1 MGRRFKW
8 IIRAYSVTSSERG
21 ITPKSVEDARKRPL
35 QPYWVKKYGQNT
47 AYSCHY
53 MQESTCQVQGLWD
66 ISDKNPCTLNS
77 YFCPVT
83 VAGQRLWGYGVLLNF
98 NKLQKYLENSGNA
111 TVILSF
117 DTLKEILGIEVNYT
131 AALCIKKDFHCSY
144 VVDDVS
150 EKEKWIRF
158 CRTETQND
166 EDTTITTLASML
178 WW

>member
-1 MGRRFKW
+1 MQSIVEWSVSDFTTLPLTLTENTNFK
-8 IIRAYSVTSSERG
+8 
-21 ITPKSVEDARKRPL
+21 KR
-35 QPYWVKKYGQNT
+35 YGT
-47 AYSCHY
+47 G
-53 MQESTCQVQGLWD
+53 VQM
-66 ISDKNPCTLNS
+66 NN
-77 YFCPVT
+77 Y
-83 VAGQRLWGYGVLLNF
+83 

-158 CRTETQND
+158 CRTESQND

>member
-1 MGRRFKW
+1 MNN
-8 IIRAYSVTSSERG
+8 Y
-21 ITPKSVEDARKRPL
+21 
-35 QPYWVKKYGQNT
+35 
-47 AYSCHY
+47 
-53 MQESTCQVQGLWD
+53 
-66 ISDKNPCTLNS
+66 
-77 YFCPVT
+77 
-83 VAGQRLWGYGVLLNF
+83 
-98 NKLQKYLENSGNA
+98 NKLQKYLENRGNA

-117 DTLKEILGIEVNYT
+117 DTLKEILGIEVNYM
-131 AALCIKKDFHCSY
+131 AALFIKKDFHCSY

>member
-1 MGRRFKW
+1 ML
-8 IIRAYSVTSSERG
+8 
-21 ITPKSVEDARKRPL
+21 P
-35 QPYWVKKYGQNT
+35 
-47 AYSCHY
+47 
-53 MQESTCQVQGLWD
+53 
-66 ISDKNPCTLNS
+66 
-77 YFCPVT
+77 
-83 VAGQRLWGYGVLLNF
+83 NF

-158 CRTETQND
+158 AELKRKMMKIQQ
-166 EDTTITTLASML
+166 SQH
-178 WW
+178 